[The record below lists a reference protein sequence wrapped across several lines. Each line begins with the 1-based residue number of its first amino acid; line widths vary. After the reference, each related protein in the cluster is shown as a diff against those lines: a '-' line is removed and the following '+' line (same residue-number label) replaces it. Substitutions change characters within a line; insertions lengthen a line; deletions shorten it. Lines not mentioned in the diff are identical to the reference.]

1 MSKIVN
7 TDQLA
12 IELSQA
18 VKDYTEDVQQ
28 SIDKEVRST
37 ASKVKNEIKQNSP
50 RDTGEYADSW
60 SQKTSRKEGN
70 TTVTI
75 YNKKKP
81 QLTHLLEFG
90 HAKVNGGRV
99 PGIPHI
105 RPAYDKFVPQM
116 EKDIEKIIK
125 SGG

>member
-1 MSKIVN
+1 MSKIIN

-18 VKDYTEDVQQ
+18 VKDYTEDVQRA
-28 SIDKEVRST
+28 IDKEVRST

-50 RDTGEYADSW
+50 KETGEYANGW
-60 SQKTSRKEGN
+60 TQKTSRKNDSTE
-70 TTVTI
+70 VTI
-75 YNKKKP
+75 YNKKKS

-99 PGIPHI
+99 SAIPHI
-105 RPAYDKFVPQM
+105 RPAYDKFVPEM
-116 EKDIEKIIK
+116 ESNIKKIIK